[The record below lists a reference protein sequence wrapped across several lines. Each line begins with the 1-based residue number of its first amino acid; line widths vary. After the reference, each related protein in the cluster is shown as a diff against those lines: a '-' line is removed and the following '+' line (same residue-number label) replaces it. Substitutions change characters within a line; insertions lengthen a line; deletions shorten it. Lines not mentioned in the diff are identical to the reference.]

1 MVGLATQ
8 IGEAVESELY
18 SLKLKK
24 GQKEIVAWKHR
35 LAQAIVKS
43 SECGVGKLK
52 GKGLNMRLMKL
63 VDDVKLT
70 NHVKV
75 KIGAALISLLLRMAK
90 LENGKPAFRHFSSYL
105 SRNRL
110 AGQIELD
117 SELFSSILPEA
128 KGTALPRYLPMV
140 VPPKKWNNKK
150 GIGCYWI
157 LKASLMRT
165 SSNLQLKA
173 LSQANIEKILESLNY
188 LGHVPWRINQKMLH
202 TIQDAYNTKKLT
214 IGSLPSQVNEPLPSK
229 ESFYRM
235 VPKSSV
241 VDGKL
246 VFTDPHNVPPSPS
259 SISTATTT
267 TTNNNTITNND
278 TITNNN
284 TTTNANTIV
293 TASNDINTTTTTT
306 NNNTNESHDNTDTEM
321 VQIFDEKQYKK
332 ACKRVTV
339 NNANLHS
346 LRCDLQIKLKIAKM
360 FEDDRIYF
368 PYSIDF
374 RGRAYPV
381 PPNLNHLGS
390 DLCRGLLMFDL
401 VKPLGPNGL
410 MWLKIHLA
418 NLFGHNKISH
428 TDRAAWCDEH
438 INEIRDSAMNPLDG
452 SKWWIQAEEPF
463 QALATC
469 IEIINATDCPEGHDK
484 YLCGLP
490 VHQDGSC
497 NGLQHYA
504 ALGKDA
510 DGGKGTY
517 RHTYTNIYL
526 LTFSKLS
533 YRK

>member
-1 MVGLATQ
+1 M
-8 IGEAVESELY
+8 
-18 SLKLKK
+18 
-24 GQKEIVAWKHR
+24 AWKHR

-43 SECGVGKLK
+43 SESGVGKIK

-63 VDDVKLT
+63 VDDVKLS
-70 NHVKV
+70 NHIKV
-75 KIGAALISLLLRMAK
+75 KIGAALISLLIRMAK

-110 AGQIELD
+110 VGQIELD

-150 GIGCYWI
+150 GVGCYWI

-165 SSNLQLKA
+165 SSNQQLKA

-202 TIQDAYNTKKLT
+202 IIQEAYNKQKLT
-214 IGSLPSQVNEPLPSK
+214 IGSLPSQTNEPLPNK
-229 ESFYRM
+229 ENFYRM

-241 VDGKL
+241 VDGKYIGIGESK
-246 VFTDPHNVPPSPS
+246 NYSAPS
-259 SISTATTT
+259 SSSSLSNNNNTTNNNTSTTT
-267 TTNNNTITNND
+267 TTNNNISCMTATND
-278 TITNNN
+278 NN
-284 TTTNANTIV
+284 TTTTLNNTA
-293 TASNDINTTTTTT
+293 TNNASNNNDTTSTPTTINEPCNHT
-306 NNNTNESHDNTDTEM
+306 EEM

-332 ACKRVTV
+332 ACKRVTM

-401 VKPLGPNGL
+401 AKPLGPDGL

-428 TDRAAWCDEH
+428 MERAAWCDEH
-438 INEIRDSAMNPLDG
+438 IHEIRNSANQPLEG
-452 SKWWIQAEEPF
+452 NKWWIQAEEPF

-469 IEIINATDCPEGHDK
+469 IEIINAIDHPEGHEQ
-484 YLCGLP
+484 YLCRLP

-510 DGGKGTY
+510 DGGKGMCIYVVIFTCMFNINTY
-517 RHTYTNIYL
+517 IYTYLNMSIPSL
-526 LTFSKLS
+526 
-533 YRK
+533 